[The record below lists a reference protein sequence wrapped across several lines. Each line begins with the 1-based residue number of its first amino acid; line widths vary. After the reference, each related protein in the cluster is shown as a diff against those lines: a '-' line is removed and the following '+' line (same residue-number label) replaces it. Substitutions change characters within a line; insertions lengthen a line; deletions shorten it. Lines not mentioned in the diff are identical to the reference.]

1 MLTGEAT
8 AALMNLGTFVFAVM
22 VAVGI
27 GDQWLT
33 WRGFAIAVAV
43 ALVIGVLIGRAVTQP
58 RQPQTPLD
66 VMSRE

>member
-8 AALMNLGTFVFAVM
+8 AALMNLGTFTFAVL

-33 WRGFAIAVAV
+33 WPGFAIAIVA
-43 ALVIGVLIGRAVTQP
+43 ALVVGVLIGRAFRAAAPADKQGMK
-58 RQPQTPLD
+58 L
-66 VMSRE
+66 